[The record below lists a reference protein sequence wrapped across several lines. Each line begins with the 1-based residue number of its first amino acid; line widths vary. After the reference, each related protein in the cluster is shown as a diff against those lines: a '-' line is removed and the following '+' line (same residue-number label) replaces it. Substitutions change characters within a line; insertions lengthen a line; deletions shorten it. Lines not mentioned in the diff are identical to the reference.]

1 MSGKKHGQGWYKYSE
16 GFEYKGEYENGK
28 RSGKGVYKYPDGS
41 SYDGEFKDGKM
52 NGRGVYR
59 WPDGSTYE
67 GEWRDN
73 MRHGYGLLTAS
84 DKSFYDGLWKYDD
97 IDGLGIP
104 CLDNFIYFT
113 SDINSV
119 LRDNCIL
126 PDNGDQCIADLKN
139 CVPGEALLIC
149 NKEFRME
156 DIIPSCDISHLIC
169 NEKLANKNFSHI
181 DKLQGDKLD
190 SLFKEVQINLFLKP
204 SQFI

>member
-1 MSGKKHGQGWYKYSE
+1 
-16 GFEYKGEYENGK
+16 
-28 RSGKGVYKYPDGS
+28 
-41 SYDGEFKDGKM
+41 M

-73 MRHGYGLLTAS
+73 MRHGYGLLTAH

-126 PDNGDQCIADLKN
+126 PDNGDKCIADLKNCVPGEVRDNCILPDNGDKCIADLKN

-149 NKEFRME
+149 NKEFSID

-169 NEKLANKNFSHI
+169 NEKLVNKNFSYI

-190 SLFKEVQINLFLKP
+190 NLFKEV
-204 SQFI
+204 